1 MQFEIV
7 FELARGGEVMNRIH
21 GLSVVDKE
29 ATAAVAPR
37 EHLISA
43 YNFCES
49 EVSRVLASVVDGLS
63 FLHGREVIHGEV
75 RPEHILYSDTEP
87 DARVLLADFGH
98 SATWNTGGFTLKSR
112 NGSCNISSRRR
123 RRSQKS
129 QTPQFLWNDA
139 HSAKFLPPFALHR
152 QDDTLRSWREAQQI
166 DTWAL
171 GVTMYV
177 LLFASFPF
185 DGEDS
190 AERTVQSVL
199 NDKLAFPDDGACISR
214 AAKDLLQ
221 RLLVKDPD
229 EALTIEQISAHP
241 WIQESVASDI
251 CWSAERIDEH
261 RAFATAYND
270 EVAVVSRRRRV
281 SDGAYSYSLRDR
293 ALPALSQRSH
303 DSSSRSSKG
312 EDRDRFSPGDAY
324 GGNDDSDTN
333 ERPSFVS
340 TAGVQA
346 ALGAADDELP
356 SADGY
361 MRMASEE
368 IDVYTRGNNTRASSG
383 EIDAS
388 SSPLVGKN
396 RTLRKHPSMD
406 NKLWRVLTKQRRFFS
421 FQSSSSSG
429 SFTKS
434 DPESQA

>member
-1 MQFEIV
+1 
-7 FELARGGEVMNRIH
+7 MNRIH
-21 GLSVVDKE
+21 GPSVAGRE
-29 ATAAVAPR
+29 ATVVTPR
-37 EHLISA
+37 GHASV

-49 EVSRVLASVVDGLS
+49 EVSRVLASVVDGLR
-63 FLHGREVIHGEV
+63 FLHAREVIHGEV

-87 DARVLLADFGH
+87 DARVLLADFGRA
-98 SATWNTGGFTLKSR
+98 ATWNTGGFTLKSR
-112 NGSCNISSRRR
+112 TGSCNTSSSRRR
-123 RRSQKS
+123 RDHKS
-129 QTPQFLWNDA
+129 KTPQQFIWDDA

-177 LLFASFPF
+177 LLFATFPF
-185 DGEDS
+185 DGEGS
-190 AERTVQSVL
+190 VERITESVL
-199 NDKLAFPDDGACISR
+199 NDKLLFADDGARISR

-241 WIQESVASDI
+241 WIQERVASDI

-261 RAFATAYND
+261 RAFAVVYND
-270 EVAVVSRRRRV
+270 EVALVSRRRRV

-293 ALPALSQRSH
+293 ALPALNQQSQ
-303 DSSSRSSKG
+303 DSSRSSKG
-312 EDRDRFSPGDAY
+312 EDRDRFSPEDAY
-324 GGNDDSDTN
+324 DDEDSDLN

-340 TAGVQA
+340 TTGVQA
-346 ALGAADDELP
+346 ALDAADDELP

-368 IDVYTRGNNTRASSG
+368 IDAYTRGTTRMNSD
-383 EIDAS
+383 EIDVL
-388 SSPLVGKN
+388 SPQVGKN
-396 RTLRKHPSMD
+396 RTLRKHPSVD

-421 FQSSSSSG
+421 FRSSSSSG
-429 SFTKS
+429 SLTKS
-434 DPESQA
+434 DPESQAL